1 MFFVIELDGEQS
13 GTYFAV
19 PSKWIKLP
27 EEVCQ
32 LPERDV
38 EEAAK
43 SGIEPRESWKKVQL
57 NVVGTYGRLFAY
69 QKVLVTCM

>member
-13 GTYFAV
+13 GTYFSV

-27 EEVCQ
+27 KEVWQ
-32 LPERDV
+32 LPEGDV

-43 SGIEPRESWKKVQL
+43 SGIEPREGWKKVQL
-57 NVVGTYGRLFAY
+57 NVVGTYGRLCAY
-69 QKVLVTCM
+69 HKVLVPCM